1 MEGNNKLNINVNL
14 IATFKM
20 LAGKSNLLLEME
32 KGQCI
37 MDAFFMVLQMAPALK
52 PHWLDQ
58 DGQQQIYVHV
68 FLNGDDAA
76 TLVDG
81 MNTKLKDGDSLD
93 FIPPV
98 AGG

>member
-1 MEGNNKLNINVNL
+1 L

-20 LAGKSNLLLEME
+20 LAGKNSLPLEMDN
-32 KGQCI
+32 GQSVL
-37 MDAFFMVLQMAPALK
+37 DAFFRVLEMVPALK

-58 DGQQQIYVHV
+58 EGQPHVFVHV

-76 TLVDG
+76 TLQDG
-81 MNTKLKDGDSLD
+81 LNTRLNDGDCLD

>member
-1 MEGNNKLNINVNL
+1 MESNQKVQIEVNL

-20 LAGKSNLLLEME
+20 LAGMSCLVLEME
-32 KGQCI
+32 KGQSI
-37 MDAFFMVLQMAPALK
+37 LDAFFLVLKKASALS

-58 DGQQQIYVHV
+58 DGQPQVYVHV
-68 FLNGDDAA
+68 FINGDDVS
-76 TLVDG
+76 TLPAG
-81 MNTKLKDGDSLD
+81 MKTLLSEGDCLD

>member
-1 MEGNNKLNINVNL
+1 MRVDVNL

-20 LAGKSNLLLEME
+20 LAGKSHIPLDLDS
-32 KGQCI
+32 GQTVS
-37 MDAFFMVLQMAPALK
+37 DAFHKVLKLAPVLK
-52 PHWLDQ
+52 PHWLDH
-58 DGQQQIYVHV
+58 DGHPHVYVHV
-68 FLNGDDAA
+68 FLNGDDAS

-81 MNTKLKDGDSLD
+81 LETRLNEGDVLD